1 MSADALTFDC
11 IVVGS
16 GHAGSCA
23 ALAARDSGCERV
35 LIVEKSP
42 PEWVG
47 GNGYFTAGAHRT
59 VHGGLQDLLPIVKNV
74 TPEIAANIDLAPYTA
89 DEFTRDVMRLGD
101 GRSHPDVVK
110 ALVDGSRDAVQ
121 WLAER
126 VHVPFIFSFNRQA
139 YLVNG
144 RQVFWGGLALSVEGG
159 GKGMIAADRAALA
172 AAGVETWFSTA
183 AIELVIDGDRVVGLQ
198 VSREGES
205 ITLRSRAVILAC
217 GGFEASKDLR
227 AQYLGP
233 DWQRA
238 KVRGTPYNTGDGL
251 ALAQRI
257 GARLTGDFA
266 GCHSTCWDANA
277 PDDRGD
283 RVLSNQF
290 TKSGYPL
297 GLMLNAKG
305 ERFVDEGEDFRNYTY
320 AKFGREI
327 MSQPGGFAFQVWD
340 STTIPWL
347 RKEEYADDVVERIW
361 GDTIEE
367 LAAKLVEKGL
377 EDKDAFVQTIRKYNE
392 AVRAFQAERPEA
404 EWDPAVKDG
413 VSTQSSHLQLS
424 LPKSNWALPVEQSPF
439 LAVKVTCG
447 ITFTFGGLAIDPD
460 TAGVLSD
467 ATGKPIP
474 GLFCT
479 GELVGG
485 LFYRNYPGGSGL
497 TGGTVFGRKAGR
509 EAAKLSGAAR

>member
-1 MSADALTFDC
+1 MSADTLHFDC

-23 ALAARDSGCERV
+23 ALAARDSGCKRV

-59 VHGGLQDLLPIVKNV
+59 VHGGLYDLLPIVKNV
-74 TPEIAANIDLAPYTA
+74 TPEAAANIDLAPYTA
-89 DEFTRDVMRLGD
+89 DEFTDDIMRLGD
-101 GRSHPDVVK
+101 GRSHGDIVK

-126 VHVPFIFSFNRQA
+126 VHVPFIFSFHRQA
-139 YLVNG
+139 YLING
-144 RQVFWGGLALSVEGG
+144 RQVFWGGLALSVEDV
-159 GKGMIAADRAALA
+159 K
-172 AAGVETWFSTA
+172 TWFDTA
-183 AIELVIDGDRVVGLQ
+183 AVELVVDGDTVVGLK
-198 VSREGES
+198 VSRDGETL
-205 ITLRSRAVILAC
+205 TLRSSAVVLAC
-217 GGFEASKDLR
+217 GGFEASRALR
-227 AQYLGP
+227 TQYLGS

-238 KVRGTPYNTGDGL
+238 KVRGTPFNTGDGL
-251 ALAQRI
+251 ALAQRV

-305 ERFVDEGEDFRNYTY
+305 ARFVDEGEDFRNYTY
-320 AKFGREI
+320 AKFGRAI
-327 MSQPGGFAFQVWD
+327 MSQPGGVAFQVWD
-340 STTIPWL
+340 STTIPLL
-347 RKEEYADDVVERIW
+347 RKEEYADDVVQQIW
-361 GDTIEE
+361 GDTLEE

-377 EDKDAFVQTIRKYNE
+377 EDKDAFVQTITRYNE
-392 AVRAFQAERPEA
+392 TARAFRAERPETK
-404 EWDPAVKDG
+404 WDPAVKDG
-413 VSTQSSHLQLS
+413 VSTQSSHLQLP
-424 LPKSNWALPVEQSPF
+424 LPKSNWALPVEQPPF

-447 ITFTFGGLAIDPD
+447 ITFTFGGLAIDPE

-467 ATGKPIP
+467 ATEKPIP

>member
-1 MSADALTFDC
+1 MSADIHTTLDC

-23 ALAARDSGCERV
+23 ALSARDSGCKRV

-59 VHGGLQDLLPIVKNV
+59 VHDGLHDLLPVVTNV
-74 TPEIAANIDLAPYTA
+74 SADMADKIDLGPYTA
-89 DEFTRDVMRLGD
+89 EDFTRDIMRLGNGQSD
-101 GRSHPDVVK
+101 PGVVK

-121 WLAER
+121 WLSER
-126 VHVPFIFSFNRQA
+126 VRMPFVFSFNRQA

-144 RQVFWGGLALSVEGG
+144 RQVFWGGLALAVEDG
-159 GKGMIAADRAALA
+159 GKGMIAADRAALEN
-172 AAGVETWFSTA
+172 AGVETWFDTA
-183 AIELVIDGDRVVGLQ
+183 AVEILVDGGSVVGLK
-198 VSREGES
+198 VSKTGETV
-205 ITLRSRAVILAC
+205 ILRAPSVVLAC
-217 GGFEASKDLR
+217 GGFEANKALR
-227 AQYLGP
+227 AQYLG
-233 DWQRA
+233 A
-238 KVRGTPYNTGDGL
+238 IGNVRGTPFNTGDGL
-251 ALAQRI
+251 TLAQRV

-297 GLMLNAKG
+297 GLMLNARG
-305 ERFVDEGEDFRNYTY
+305 VRFVDEGEDFRNYTY

-327 MSQPGGFAFQVWD
+327 ISQPGGYAFQVWD
-340 STTIPWL
+340 STVVPWL
-347 RKEEYADDVVERIW
+347 RKEEYADDVVEKVW
-361 GDTIEE
+361 GETVEE
-367 LAAKLVEKGL
+367 LAAKLVPKGL
-377 EDKDAFVQTIRKYNE
+377 EDAEAFVRTIRQYND
-392 AVRAFQAERPEA
+392 AARAYRAEHSDVQ
-404 EWDPAVKDG
+404 WDPAVKDG
-413 VSTQSSHLQLS
+413 VSTQSGALKLA
-424 LPKSNWALPVEQSPF
+424 LPKSNWALPLERPPF

-447 ITFTFGGLAIDPD
+447 ITFTFGGLAIEPE
-460 TAGVLSD
+460 TATVISD
-467 ATGKPIP
+467 ESGKPIP

-485 LFYRNYPGGSGL
+485 LFYNNYPGGSGL
-497 TGGTVFGRKAGR
+497 TGDTVFGRKAGR
-509 EAAKLSGAAR
+509 EAAKRC

>member
-1 MSADALTFDC
+1 MSADALNWDC

-23 ALAARDSGCERV
+23 ALTARDSGCQRV

-59 VHGGLQDLLPIVKNV
+59 VHGGLHDLLPIVTNV
-74 TPEIAANIDLAPYTA
+74 APEAAANIDLAPYTA
-89 DEFTRDVMRLGD
+89 DEFTRDIMRLGD
-101 GRSHPDVVK
+101 SRSHPDVVK

-126 VHVPFIFSFNRQA
+126 VNVPFILAFHRQA

-144 RQVFWGGLALSVEGG
+144 RQAFWGGLALSVEDG
-159 GKGMIAADRAALA
+159 GKGLIAADRAALDA
-172 AAGVETWFSTA
+172 VGVETWFDTA
-183 AIELVIDGDRVVGLQ
+183 AVELVADGDTVVGLQ
-198 VSREGES
+198 VSRDGES
-205 ITLRSRAVILAC
+205 ITLRSAAVVLAC
-217 GGFEASKDLR
+217 GGFEASRDLR
-227 AQYLGP
+227 SQYLGP
-233 DWQRA
+233 GWGRA

-251 ALAQRI
+251 ALAQRV

-297 GLMLNAKG
+297 GLMLNAEG

-320 AKFGREI
+320 AKFGRAI
-327 MSQPGGFAFQVWD
+327 ISQPGGFAFQVWD

-347 RKEEYADDVVERIW
+347 RKEEYADDVVEKIW
-361 GDTIEE
+361 GDTVED
-367 LAAKLVEKGL
+367 LASKLVEKGL
-377 EDKDAFVQTIRKYNE
+377 QDKDAFVQTITEYNE
-392 AVRAFQAERPEA
+392 AARAFQAEQPEA
-404 EWDPAVKDG
+404 KWDPAVKDG
-413 VSTQSSHLQLS
+413 VSTQSSHLHLA
-424 LPKSNWALPVEQSPF
+424 LPKSNWALPVEKPPF

-447 ITFTFGGLAIDPD
+447 ITFTFGGLAIDPE
-460 TAGVLSD
+460 TAGVVSN